1 VRTGL
6 DLVNCTRKI
15 DDKEQSEIVIE
26 EKNKGEMQKKED
38 GKKKRR
44 FCLRLILSDDM
55 QLEM

>member
-1 VRTGL
+1 
-6 DLVNCTRKI
+6 VNCTRKI
-15 DDKEQSEIVIE
+15 EDKEQSEIVIE